1 MNPRTRSQIGVLIM
15 SAMLVLYFAF
25 AGLRG
30 IALLTSGTPVA
41 VAMGVAMLVLPLIG
55 AWALL
60 RELRFGRDA
69 TRLADRLDELGQL
82 PDDEVE
88 TLPSGRPTRDAADA
102 VFPKYRAEVEAAPES
117 WAAWM
122 RLGMVYDAAGDRKR
136 ARGAV
141 RKAIGLERNGTRR

>member
-1 MNPRTRSQIGVLIM
+1 MTPRTRSQIGVLIM

-30 IALLTSGTPVA
+30 IALLASGTPVA
-41 VAMGVAMLVLPLIG
+41 VAMGAAMLVLPLIG

-82 PDDEVE
+82 PDDAVE

-102 VFPKYRAEVEAAPES
+102 VFPKYRAEVEAAPKS

-136 ARGAV
+136 AREAV
-141 RKAIGLERNGTRR
+141 RKAIGLERDGIRR